1 MTDWIPLLVAL
12 VPILSWILREIVDNR
27 KDNRKMR
34 RLIFRAE
41 IRDLYREYIARGWIR
56 VDELG
61 EFAELVDAYHDAG
74 GNGVATKMSDEI
86 HKLEV
91 RTC

>member
-1 MTDWIPLLVAL
+1 MTEWIPLLVAL
-12 VPILSWILREIVDNR
+12 VPILSWILKEIVGNR

-41 IRDLYREYIARGWIR
+41 IRDLYREYIARGWLT
-56 VDELG
+56 VEELG
-61 EFAELVDAYHDAG
+61 EFIELVDAYHDSG
-74 GNGVATKMSDEI
+74 GNGTATKMSDEI